1 MKRFL
6 FLPVIVALV
15 VVLTACG
22 SDDGSAG
29 AGAPSNA
36 DRTVDVEMRD
46 IAFSPT
52 SVDVRAGETVR
63 FNFKNTGQVT
73 HDAFIG
79 DAAAQDAHEKEMREG
94 HGEHGKEANAVSVK
108 PGKSASLTHTFDKAG
123 QFLIGCHEPGHYTGG
138 MRITVNVA

>member
-6 FLPVIVALV
+6 FLPIIVALV
-15 VVLTACG
+15 LLAACG
-22 SDDGSAG
+22 SDDGSTDAG
-29 AGAPSNA
+29 AGAGA

-46 IAFSPT
+46 IAYSPT
-52 SVDVRAGETVR
+52 SIDVRVGETVR
-63 FNFKNTGQVT
+63 FNFKNTGQVE

-123 QFLIGCHEPGHYTGG
+123 QLLIGCHEPGHYTGG
-138 MRITVNVA
+138 MRITVNIA

>member
-15 VVLTACG
+15 LLVACG
-22 SDDGSAG
+22 SEDGSTG
-29 AGAPSNA
+29 AGANA

-52 SVDVRAGETVR
+52 SVEVRVGETVR

-79 DAAAQDAHEKEMREG
+79 DTTAQEAHEKEMREG
-94 HGEHGKEANAVSVK
+94 HDHGKQANAVSVK
-108 PGKSASLTHTFDKAG
+108 PGKSASLTHTFDKPG
-123 QFLIGCHEPGHYTGG
+123 QLLIGCHEPGHYTGG

>member
-15 VVLTACG
+15 VLAACG
-22 SDDGSAG
+22 SDDGSTG
-29 AGAPSNA
+29 AGGASNA
-36 DRTVDVEMRD
+36 DRTIDVEMRD

-79 DAAAQDAHEKEMREG
+79 DGPSQDAHEKEMREG

-108 PGKSASLTHTFDKAG
+108 PGKSASLTHTFDKTG

-138 MRITVNVA
+138 MKITVNVA

>member
-6 FLPVIVALV
+6 FLPIIVALV
-15 VVLTACG
+15 LLAACG
-22 SDDGSAG
+22 SEDGSTDAG
-29 AGAPSNA
+29 AGA

-46 IAFSPT
+46 IAYSPT
-52 SVDVRAGETVR
+52 SIDVRVGETVR
-63 FNFKNTGQVT
+63 FNFKNTGQVE

-123 QFLIGCHEPGHYTGG
+123 QLLIGCHEPGHYTGG
-138 MRITVNVA
+138 MRITVNIA

>member
-6 FLPVIVALV
+6 FLPFVVALV
-15 VVLTACG
+15 LLAACG

-29 AGAPSNA
+29 AGAGA
-36 DRTVDVEMRD
+36 DRTIDVEMRD

-52 SVDVRAGETVR
+52 SVDVRVGETVR

-79 DAAAQDAHEKEMREG
+79 DAAEQEAHEKEMRDG
-94 HGEHGKEANAVSVK
+94 HDHAKQDSAVSVK
-108 PGKSASLTHTFDKAG
+108 PGKSASLTHTFDRAG
-123 QFLIGCHEPGHYTGG
+123 QLLIGCHEPGHYIGG

>member
-6 FLPVIVALV
+6 FVPVVVALA
-15 VVLTACG
+15 LLAACG
-22 SDDGSAG
+22 SDSTSTG
-29 AGAPSNA
+29 AGASSSA
-36 DRTVDVEMRD
+36 DRTIDVEMRD

-108 PGKSASLTHTFDKAG
+108 PGKSASLTHTFDTPG
-123 QFLIGCHEPGHYTGG
+123 QLLIGCHEPGHYTGG
-138 MRITVNVA
+138 MKITVNVA

>member
-15 VVLTACG
+15 LLGACG
-22 SDDGSAG
+22 SDDTSTGAG
-29 AGAPSNA
+29 AGTNA
-36 DRTVDVEMRD
+36 DRTIDVEMRD

-79 DAAAQDAHEKEMREG
+79 DPSAQDAHEKEMREG
-94 HGEHGKEANAVSVK
+94 HGDHGKEANAVSVK
-108 PGKSASLTHTFDKAG
+108 PGKSASLTQTFDKAG

-138 MRITVNVA
+138 MKITVNVA